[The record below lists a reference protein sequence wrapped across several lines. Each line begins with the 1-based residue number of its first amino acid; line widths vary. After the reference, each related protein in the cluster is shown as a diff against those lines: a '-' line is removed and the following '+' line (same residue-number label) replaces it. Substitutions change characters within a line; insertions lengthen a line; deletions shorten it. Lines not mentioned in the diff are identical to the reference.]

1 MFELLVQPVVYETAL
16 AAWMAGVASVRAL
29 DWRESRRHIKR
40 ARVLIREGEG
50 GVPELPERVPRP
62 PQDDWGVESE
72 AWQRPK
78 AVVPAPPEP
87 AKSSVSSP
95 VAGVQ
100 PGSCPGAS
108 VAQCQPRHDP
118 APGRLMMRP
127 LDHLTEYLG
136 HIRAEKLGINPF
148 TGRWELKASDRWWVN
163 DYRRWAHARGIVVIP
178 GSMFLGLMSKAALA
192 GGGGVKKSRDRIKD
206 GDGRVLRNAAGTPL
220 RETNYTVFALAQAQK
235 AAPKPARAPVMTA
248 SERARRLAELERD
261 EVPRRKAA

>member
-78 AVVPAPPEP
+78 AVVPAQPAPE
-87 AKSSVSSP
+87 KSNVSSP

-100 PGSCPGAS
+100 RGNGAG
-108 VAQCQPRHDP
+108 AER
-118 APGRLMMRP
+118 APEAPNKDGRLIMRP